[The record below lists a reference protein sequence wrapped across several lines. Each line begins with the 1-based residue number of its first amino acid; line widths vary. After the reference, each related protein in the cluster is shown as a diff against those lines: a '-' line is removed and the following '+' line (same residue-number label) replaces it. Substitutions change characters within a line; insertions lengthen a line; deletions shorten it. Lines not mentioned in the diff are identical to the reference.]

1 MPYGMFE
8 PRSRVRIP
16 LWISSL
22 MVVAYGLNL
31 CGCSSYDSVAE
42 IEQALANVKEWELL
56 SIEPLPVENSPSNL
70 QGHEILGKMI
80 SKDLKLFANLFASME
95 DQTAAKACAFSP
107 RHAVRAVAENRR
119 FEILICF
126 ECGDVWVFVDGSLR
140 NRSIGISKDLE
151 TTLDATLKS
160 AGVPLAAKGEKE
172 TTGTTQ
178 PRSP

>member
-1 MPYGMFE
+1 MMSDQFFA
-8 PRSRVRIP
+8 PRIRRRKQF
-16 LWISSL
+16 WISSVI
-22 MVVAYGLNL
+22 VVPFVCLNL

-119 FEILICF
+119 FEILICLSAEMSGF
-126 ECGDVWVFVDGSLR
+126 SWMVHSG
-140 NRSIGISKDLE
+140 IGVLE
-151 TTLDATLKS
+151 SQKTWR
-160 AGVPLAAKGEKE
+160 PLW
-172 TTGTTQ
+172 T
-178 PRSP
+178 PP